1 MILVERQ
8 GEGVQLLEVGPQRSV
23 WSALWVVL
31 VDYYCF
37 EAFAKVSAGCFE
49 DFVKVLVGCFGASS
63 GTQAESLDSLEEKIE
78 EVALVSLVVV

>member
-23 WSALWVVL
+23 WSALWGVL
-31 VDYYCF
+31 VDFCF

-49 DFVKVLVGCFGASS
+49 DFVKVLAGCFGASS

>member
-23 WSALWVVL
+23 WSALWGVL
-31 VDYYCF
+31 VDYCF
-37 EAFAKVSAGCFE
+37 EAFVGCFE

>member
-31 VDYYCF
+31 VDCCF

>member
-1 MILVERQ
+1 M
-8 GEGVQLLEVGPQRSV
+8 
-23 WSALWVVL
+23 
-31 VDYYCF
+31 DCCF

-78 EVALVSLVVV
+78 EVALVSLVVF